1 MNRPGKNG
9 FKSPARKAQEKAEKK
24 VRGTTS
30 MPIKSLYRLFDQ

>member
-24 VRGTTS
+24 VRGMTS
-30 MPIKSLYRLFDQ
+30 IPKASLQSL